1 MRRRMINSGNGM
13 PLPHHNNE
21 GRWEAPGRGQRE
33 PLNLHRVHAC
43 VRQRRGTGKKTT
55 AVSPARILCSAR
67 TTGGMATSSNQP
79 KALKTMLPL
88 VDACTTDL
96 EHLRSL
102 VEHQLRLVS
111 RSFSA
116 LSAVRSQLASGEF
129 NAVEAAET
137 IATVQRHLN
146 SE

>member
-1 MRRRMINSGNGM
+1 MMGGSWGGGS
-13 PLPHHNNE
+13 LSFCT
-21 GRWEAPGRGQRE
+21 
-33 PLNLHRVHAC
+33 VHAC
-43 VRQRRGTGKKTT
+43 LRQRRQAEKRKPPT
-55 AVSPARILCSAR
+55 VSPARILCSAR

-102 VEHQLRLVS
+102 LEHQLRLVS

-137 IATVQRHLN
+137 IATVQRHLK

>member
-1 MRRRMINSGNGM
+1 MMGGS
-13 PLPHHNNE
+13 
-21 GRWEAPGRGQRE
+21 WRGQGASHSART
-33 PLNLHRVHAC
+33 AC
-43 VRQRRGTGKKTT
+43 VPATKTGLKDGEENHPT
-55 AVSPARILCSAR
+55 VSPARILCSAR

-102 VEHQLRLVS
+102 LEHQLRLVS

-137 IATVQRHLN
+137 IATVQRHLK